1 MSIILFRADLE
12 SQSESGSQLQ
22 LEPLNLLLSSCR
34 AQRGDIYIKLD
45 KLKSSIDYQVCIC
58 FTYVYLYRPLFRLKK
73 GNSLNGL
80 KLWKVCFTILK
91 SHYEIS
97 TCEIQKV

>member
-34 AQRGDIYIKLD
+34 AQRGDIYMKLD
-45 KLKSSIDYQVCIC
+45 KLKSSIDYQVCM
-58 FTYVYLYRPLFRLKK
+58 YMLFLHI
-73 GNSLNGL
+73 SLL
-80 KLWKVCFTILK
+80 SSF
-91 SHYEIS
+91 
-97 TCEIQKV
+97 